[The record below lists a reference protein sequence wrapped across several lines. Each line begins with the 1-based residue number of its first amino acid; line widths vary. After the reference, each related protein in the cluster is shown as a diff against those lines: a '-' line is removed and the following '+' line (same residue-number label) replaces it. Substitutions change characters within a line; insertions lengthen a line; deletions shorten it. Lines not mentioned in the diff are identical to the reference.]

1 MRCRDAAAGSLTDR
15 RSVALSPV
23 DGRHVPGNRQI
34 SQNSCWTSRTSSER
48 GDDLAAPRVHQ
59 RSIQDHRHKD
69 GAPVSLRLVDWSI
82 RHHTAAHVTTWLEV
96 AEVLRP

>member
-15 RSVALSPV
+15 RSETLSPV

-69 GAPVSLRLVDWSI
+69 GAPVSGRRMATEARIVIAITLLMSESLAI
-82 RHHTAAHVTTWLEV
+82 I
-96 AEVLRP
+96 